1 VIFIDNHHLQRMT
14 IWGANMS
21 FLVKLALAVI
31 SGVVVTE
38 VATQAMQLVH

>member
-1 VIFIDNHHLQRMT
+1 MT
-14 IWGANMS
+14 IWGTDMS
-21 FLVKLALAVI
+21 FLMRFALAVI